1 MRELPWLAVIL
12 FLLTTGCASFQ
23 TVGQVQSGRRALL
36 FNDPQ
41 SALAYLQPAADSDPN
56 YIYSSMGFRETVWTY
71 IGRAQYALGQFPEA
85 RRSLE
90 RGLSVYK
97 DDAMAQLY
105 LGLVMLRSG
114 EQPQGRKQIQTG
126 MTNIAD
132 WIEYLNRTT
141 SYNAFWDPN
150 GEIRKEIA
158 RPLLEAEKMAPDKD
172 IIESAEWVG
181 SKWKRRSTKCGLI
194 SSANLTATSIFA
206 AGSVWVSASASNFG
220 GSSSSNRSSR
230 PKRLGIG
237 RTPSG
242 IKQERKVT
250 HCGEMV

>member
-1 MRELPWLAVIL
+1 MRELPWLAMIL
-12 FLLTTGCASFQ
+12 FLLTTGCVSFQ

-36 FNDPQ
+36 SNDPQ
-41 SALAYLQPAADSDPN
+41 SALVYLLPAADSDPN
-56 YIYSSMGFRETVWTY
+56 YIYSSMSFRETVWTY

-114 EQPQGRKQIQTG
+114 EQPQGREQIQTG
-126 MTNIAD
+126 MKNIAD
-132 WIEYLNRTT
+132 WIEYLNRTAP
-141 SYNAFWDPN
+141 YNAFWDPN
-150 GEIRKEIA
+150 GEIRKEIERA

-181 SKWKRRSTKCGLI
+181 KQMEEEVDKVRTDQQREFDRDLDFRRG
-194 SSANLTATSIFA
+194 
-206 AGSVWVSASASNFG
+206 FG
-220 GSSSSNRSSR
+220 V
-230 PKRLGIG
+230 GIG
-237 RTPSG
+237 IG
-242 IKQERKVT
+242 F
-250 HCGEMV
+250 

>member
-1 MRELPWLAVIL
+1 MRELPRLAVIL
-12 FLLTTGCASFQ
+12 IFLTTGCASFQ
-23 TVGQVQSGRRALL
+23 TAGQVQSGRRALL

-56 YIYSSMGFRETVWTY
+56 YIYSSMSFRETVWTY

-126 MTNIAD
+126 MKNIAD

-141 SYNAFWDPN
+141 PYYAFWDPN
-150 GEIRKEIA
+150 AEIRKEIERA

-181 SKWKRRSTKCGLI
+181 KQMEEEVDKVRDDERRQFDRDRDFRRG
-194 SSANLTATSIFA
+194 
-206 AGSVWVSASASNFG
+206 FG
-220 GSSSSNRSSR
+220 V
-230 PKRLGIG
+230 GIG
-237 RTPSG
+237 IG
-242 IKQERKVT
+242 F
-250 HCGEMV
+250 